1 VKRIVAAAL
10 MLAATFELAACTAT
24 VRHNEVVN
32 AVPLSIPAASSRN
45 IVLNMAGSS
54 VATESE
60 DWEPFKGEWR
70 SAMAAAAKAK
80 GASFGSQDGPPHP
93 ASEAGTLVVVDVK
106 DCRYLTSGA
115 RIGFGVMTGN
125 AYVDANVRFMDLQS
139 GTPWGGRMYNTSST
153 AWQGIFAAMT
163 AKQIRALS
171 DQIVAEINPR

>member
-1 VKRIVAAAL
+1 VKKIVAAAII
-10 MLAATFELAACTAT
+10 LASAFELSACAAT
-24 VRHNEVVN
+24 VRQNAVVN
-32 AVPLSIPAASSRN
+32 AVPLTVPAASSRN

-70 SAMAAAAKAK
+70 SVMAAAAKAR
-80 GASFGSQDGPPHP
+80 GANFGSQDGPPHATAEP
-93 ASEAGTLVVVDVK
+93 GTLVVVDVK
-106 DCRYLTSGA
+106 DYRYLSPGA

-139 GTPWGGRMYNTSST
+139 GAPWGGRMYNTSST

-163 AKQIRALS
+163 AKQVRALS